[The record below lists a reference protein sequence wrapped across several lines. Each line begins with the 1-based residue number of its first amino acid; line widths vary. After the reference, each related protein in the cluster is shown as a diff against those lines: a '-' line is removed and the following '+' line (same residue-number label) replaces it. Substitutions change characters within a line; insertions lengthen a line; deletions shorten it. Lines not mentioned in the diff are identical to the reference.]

1 MDPVPAVYA
10 AWNDA
15 SHAVLESC
23 ANEPLHRDRV
33 AAPLPGIPVGRRPL
47 TQPGVLLDRFRRGGA
62 TLIVTPGG
70 ESILIDSGN
79 PGGRDSRRIHA
90 AAGGTATSLRC
101 VMTRKQGV
109 SGAGRPAGLRCGQPA
124 RKSPDTSDNANS
136 SVWLL
141 EFGRFRF
148 FDGGDLTW
156 YTEEALACPVNL
168 VGSVDVY
175 QVNHHG
181 LDVSNNPLLLHNLSP
196 TVAVMN
202 NGPRKGTAGE
212 VMGRPCGRC
221 HRSSRCSKCT
231 RMCARTPPTTSL
243 MSSSPTSPKSV
254 RHIPYD
260 FQ

>member
-1 MDPVPAVYA
+1 M
-10 AWNDA
+10 
-15 SHAVLESC
+15 
-23 ANEPLHRDRV
+23 
-33 AAPLPGIPVGRRPL
+33 
-47 TQPGVLLDRFRRGGA
+47 DRFRRGGA

-156 YTEEALACPVNL
+156 NTEEALVCPVNL

-212 VMGRPCGRC
+212 VMATL
-221 HRSSRCSKCT
+221 RSV
-231 RMCARTPPTTSL
+231 PSL
-243 MSSSPTSPKSV
+243 KSV
-254 RHIPYD
+254 FQVHKNVRQDSTNNVPDEFIANLAEKCEAHPIRLSVRPDGATYTVSIPASGGSWS
-260 FQ
+260 FQSARR